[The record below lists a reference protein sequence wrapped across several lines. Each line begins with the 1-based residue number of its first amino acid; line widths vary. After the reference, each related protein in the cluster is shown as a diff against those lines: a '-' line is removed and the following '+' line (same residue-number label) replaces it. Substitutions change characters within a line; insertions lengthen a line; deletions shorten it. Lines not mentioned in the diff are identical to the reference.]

1 MAFAMQILFDFSA
14 LLVDV
19 CILYAVVMWWMQHR
33 FSFPFPIREASKIF
47 AIAFSVQLI
56 FYLLFSFFAIEVNVR
71 MYLVRMSIV
80 VVTLSQAIPL
90 TVAFYAYRNLQR
102 RH

>member
-1 MAFAMQILFDFSA
+1 MQYLFDASA
-14 LLVDV
+14 LLVDI
-19 CILYAVVMWWMQHR
+19 CILYVMVMWWLQHR
-33 FSFPFPIREASKIF
+33 LAFPFPVREAAKIF
-47 AIAFSVQLI
+47 AIAFSLQLI